1 MRVKYLDVLK
11 AFAIVAVVLYHSGF
25 LTYGYLGVD
34 LFLVINGFL
43 ITKSLYRKVFEIS
56 TSGNVF
62 VNKYISFEIS
72 RMVRLLPILLVAG
85 LFCLLLGYV
94 AMLPDDYENLSQ
106 SVIATNFFGNNI
118 LAAITTENYWDVA
131 NDFKPLMHTWYVGV
145 VMQFYLVYPLLFYLA
160 RLDKRTPEKTLLIM
174 VSTLAVVSLLI
185 YWGTESI
192 AQRFYYIPSRFF
204 EFAAGGIVALLPR
217 SSEGRLFPKLY
228 VYVCYALL
236 LALFVAN
243 YEIIPANIKLF
254 LVVALSCVLVMSQD
268 VLSKGIFSNK
278 ILAGIGMASYSIF
291 VWHQVFLAFYRYSI
305 DSRFTIWTYLLFII
319 LVGLVSWLSYRFI
332 EQNTN
337 KWLSSKNGKRVFY
350 SVIIALFVLVNSFAG
365 YIYMNAGVVR
375 DIPELYVSINN
386 KHRGM
391 HAEYNDRA
399 YKYNRPFNTDKKHW
413 LVIGNSYGRDFVN
426 VILESK
432 IADQVEVSYIT
443 VPEYKNA
450 NIRERFAAA
459 DKVWLSTLGLSEEL
473 VLEVEATCLANGL
486 NTNDLVIVGEKNFGA
501 SNGQVYAKR
510 NHSDYFQQTVKMEP
524 GFEERNEKMKVLY
537 GERYLDLIS
546 FVAVGDGK
554 VRVFSDD
561 HHYISADCGHFS
573 RGGAIYYAD
582 LINWNKYLNDQTNE

>member
-1 MRVKYLDVLK
+1 MRVKYIDVLK
-11 AFAIVAVVLYHSGF
+11 AFAIIAVVLYHLGF

-34 LFLVINGFL
+34 LFLVINGYL
-43 ITKSLYRKVFEIS
+43 ITKSLKRRVFETT
-56 TSGNVF
+56 TSGGG
-62 VNKYISFEIS
+62 YISFEIS
-72 RMVRLLPILLVAG
+72 RLIRLLPPLLVAG
-85 LFCLLLGYV
+85 LFCMILGWF

-131 NDFKPLMHTWYVGV
+131 NDFKPLMHTWYVGI
-145 VMQFYLVYPLLFYLA
+145 VMQFYFIYPILFYLA
-160 RLDKRTPEKTLLIM
+160 RLDKKNPEKSLLIM

-192 AQRFYYIPSRFF
+192 AHRFYYIPSRFF

-217 SSEGRLFPKLY
+217 QNDGRPFPKLY
-228 VYVCYALL
+228 VYACYALL
-236 LALFVAN
+236 LVLFGSN
-243 YEIIPANIKLF
+243 YEIIPAQLKLV
-254 LVVALSCVLVMSQD
+254 LVVVLSCVLILSEE
-268 VLSKGIFSNK
+268 VLSKGVFSNK
-278 ILAGIGMASYSIF
+278 ILAGVGMASYSIF
-291 VWHQVFLAFYRYSI
+291 VWHQVILAFYRYSI
-305 DSRFTIWTYLLFII
+305 DSRFTVWTYLLFIV
-319 LVGLVSWLSYRFI
+319 LVGLVSWLSYRFV

-337 KWLSSKNGKRVFY
+337 LWLTSKMGKRVFY
-350 SVIIALFVLVNSFAG
+350 SVIIALFVFVCGFAG
-365 YIYMNAGVVR
+365 FIYMNAGVVR
-375 DIPELYVSINN
+375 DIPELYVSMNN

-399 YKYNRPFNTDKKHW
+399 YQYNQPFKTDNIHW

-432 IADQVEVSYIT
+432 IAEQVEVSYIT
-443 VPEYKNA
+443 VPEYKNPD
-450 NIRERFAAA
+450 IKERFAAA

-486 NTNDLVIVGEKNFGA
+486 NTNDLVIVGEKNFGT

-510 NHSDYFQQTVKMEP
+510 NRSDYFQQTVKMEP

-537 GERYLDLIS
+537 GEHYLDLIS
-546 FVAVGDGK
+546 LVAVGDGR